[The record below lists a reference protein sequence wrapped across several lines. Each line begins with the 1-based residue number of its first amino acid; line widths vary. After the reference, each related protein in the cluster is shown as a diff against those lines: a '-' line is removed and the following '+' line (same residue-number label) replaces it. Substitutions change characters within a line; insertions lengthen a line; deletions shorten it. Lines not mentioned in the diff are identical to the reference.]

1 MIEYSTASD
10 LVKKNIALEADD
22 DALIEGS
29 CLIKSCTLSTSDLPS
44 TIIPPCG
51 LSFISF
57 SSLDGISSKGFP
69 SLHPLTAKSFP
80 LLYLFLY

>member
-1 MIEYSTASD
+1 MLEYSIASD
-10 LVKKNIALEADD
+10 LVKKYVVLEADD

-44 TIIPPCG
+44 TIIPRG

-57 SSLDGISSKGFP
+57 SSLDGIFPKGFP
-69 SLHPLTAKSFP
+69 SLLPFTAKSFP
-80 LLYLFLY
+80 LKYLFLH